1 MKTAMLFRPKSRGT
15 TAAPAAGATLGN
27 EDFQFLR
34 ELIYERSRINL
45 GPEKRVLITSRLAKR
60 LRELNLECYSEYCAL
75 LRSPAGEQELTFLI
89 DRISTNHTHFF
100 REQKHFEF
108 LEKKFLPAW
117 RAKQTARGA
126 PLRVWS
132 AASSTG
138 EEPYTIAIH
147 LAEHLA
153 AAEEGAW
160 QIEATDISTR
170 VLGIARQ
177 GVYEVE
183 RLAGVSPE
191 QVRRYFQKGVGEREG
206 QFRVKADLRE
216 RVRFHHLNLLQPPYP
231 FKEPFHLI
239 FCRNVMIY
247 FDRPTQE
254 ALVSQ
259 LTDCLVPGGHLL
271 VGHSESLGNIKHS
284 LKLVQ
289 PAVYLK
295 PGA

>member
-1 MKTAMLFRPKSRGT
+1 M
-15 TAAPAAGATLGN
+15 GN

-34 ELIYERSRINL
+34 DLIYERSRINL

-60 LRELNLECYSEYCAL
+60 LRELHLNDYSEYCDL

-100 REQKHFEF
+100 RELKHFEF

-117 RAKQTARGA
+117 QTNPASRGET
-126 PLRVWS
+126 LRVWS

-153 AAEEGAW
+153 AAAAGAW

-170 VLGIARQ
+170 VLAVAQQGIYDA
-177 GVYEVE
+177 E

-206 QFRVKADLRE
+206 KFRVKAELRE

-231 FKEPFHLI
+231 FPQPFHLI

-254 ALVSQ
+254 ALVAQ
-259 LTDCLVPGGHLL
+259 LTDWLVPGGHLL
-271 VGHSESLGNIKHS
+271 VGHSESLGNIKHC

-295 PGA
+295 PVP

>member
-1 MKTAMLFRPKSRGT
+1 MKTDMPSNLKHLGT
-15 TAAPAAGATLGN
+15 GAVPGAGATLGN
-27 EDFQFLR
+27 ADFNFLR

-45 GPEKRVLITSRLAKR
+45 GPEKRILITTRLAKR
-60 LRELNLECYSEYCAL
+60 LRELRLDGYSEYCDL
-75 LRSPAGEQELTFLI
+75 LRSPAGEPELTFLI

-100 REQKHFEF
+100 RELKHFEF
-108 LEKKFLPAW
+108 LEKKFLPSWQANP
-117 RAKQTARGA
+117 AAHGE

-153 AAEEGAW
+153 AAETGAW

-170 VLGIARQ
+170 VLAVAQQ
-177 GVYEVE
+177 GVYEAE
-183 RLAGVSPE
+183 RLAGVSAE

-206 QFRVKADLRE
+206 QFRVKAGLRE

-231 FKEPFHLI
+231 FKQPFHLI

-254 ALVSQ
+254 TLVSQ
-259 LTDCLVPGGHLL
+259 LADWLVPGGHLL
-271 VGHSESLGNIKHS
+271 VGHSESLGNINHP

-289 PAVYLK
+289 PAIYLK
-295 PGA
+295 PVV

>member
-1 MKTAMLFRPKSRGT
+1 MKATATVGPKGSLT
-15 TAAPAAGATLGN
+15 NITSATNATLGDD
-27 EDFQFLR
+27 DFLFLR

-60 LRELNLECYSEYCAL
+60 LRELRLGSYSEYCAL
-75 LRSPAGEQELTFLI
+75 LRSPEGEQEFTFLI

-100 REQKHFEF
+100 RELKHFEF
-108 LEKKFLPAW
+108 LEHKFLPAW
-117 RAKQTARGA
+117 RSKQGERGET
-126 PLRVWS
+126 LRVWS

-153 AAEEGAW
+153 AADTGAW
-160 QIEATDISTR
+160 QIDATDISTR
-170 VLGIARQ
+170 VLGLARQ
-177 GVYEVE
+177 GVYETE
-183 RLAGVSPE
+183 KLTGVSAE
-191 QVRRYFQKGVGEREG
+191 QIRRYFQKGVGEREG
-206 QFRVKADLRE
+206 QFRVKAELRE

-231 FKEPFHLI
+231 FKQPFHLI
-239 FCRNVMIY
+239 LCRNVMIY

-254 ALVSQ
+254 ALVAQ
-259 LTDCLVPGGHLL
+259 LTDWLVPGGHLL

-295 PGA
+295 PAA

>member
-1 MKTAMLFRPKSRGT
+1 MKTTTFFRSKSPGT
-15 TAAPAAGATLGN
+15 GAVPPANTTLDN

-45 GPEKRVLITSRLAKR
+45 GPDKRVLITSRLAKR
-60 LRELNLECYSEYCAL
+60 LRELRLDGYAEYCAL
-75 LRSPAGEQELTFLI
+75 LRSPAGEKELTFLI

-100 REQKHFEF
+100 RELKHFEF
-108 LEKKFLPAW
+108 LEHKFLPAW
-117 RAKQTARGA
+117 RANHATRSEA
-126 PLRVWS
+126 LRVWS

-170 VLGIARQ
+170 VLALARH
-177 GVYEVE
+177 GVYPEE
-183 RLAGVSPE
+183 KLTGVSAE
-191 QVRRYFQKGVGEREG
+191 QVRRHFQKGVGDRAGE
-206 QFRVKADLRE
+206 FRVKAGLRE
-216 RVRFHHLNLLQPPYP
+216 RVRFQHLNLLQPPYP
-231 FKEPFHLI
+231 FKQPFHVI

-254 ALVSQ
+254 ALVAS
-259 LTDCLVPGGHLL
+259 LTDWLVPGGHLL
-271 VGHSESLGNIKHS
+271 VGHSESLGNIKHG

-295 PGA
+295 PPA

>member
-1 MKTAMLFRPKSRGT
+1 MKSTTLFRSK
-15 TAAPAAGATLGN
+15 APESGAGATLGD
-27 EDFQFLR
+27 EDFNFLR
-34 ELIYERSRINL
+34 VLIYERSRINL
-45 GPEKRVLITSRLAKR
+45 GPEKRILITSRLAKR
-60 LRELNLECYSEYCAL
+60 LRELRLNDYAEYCAL
-75 LRSPAGEQELTFLI
+75 LRSPEGEKELTFLI

-100 REQKHFEF
+100 RELKHFEF

-117 RAKQTARGA
+117 RAKPAARGE

-153 AAEEGAW
+153 AAGEGAW

-170 VLGIARQ
+170 VLALAQQ
-177 GVYEVE
+177 GVYEAE
-183 RLAGVSPE
+183 RLTGVSPE
-191 QVRRYFQKGVGEREG
+191 RVRRYFQKGVGEREG
-206 QFRVKADLRE
+206 QFRVKAELRE

-231 FKEPFHLI
+231 FKQLFHVI

-247 FDRPTQE
+247 FDRSTQE
-254 ALVSQ
+254 TLVSQ
-259 LTDCLVPGGHLL
+259 LTDWLVPGGHLL
-271 VGHSESLGNIKHS
+271 VGHSESLGNIKHC

-295 PGA
+295 PFA

>member
-1 MKTAMLFRPKSRGT
+1 MKTAMLFRSKPARTGT
-15 TAAPAAGATLGN
+15 ASAATATLGDA
-27 EDFQFLR
+27 DFQFLR

-60 LRELNLECYSEYCAL
+60 LRELHLDDYSEYCAL
-75 LRSPAGEQELTFLI
+75 LRSPAGGQELTFLI

-117 RAKQTARGA
+117 QAKRTARGE

-153 AAEEGAW
+153 PAEEAAW
-160 QIEATDISTR
+160 QVEATDISTR
-170 VLGIARQ
+170 VLAVARQ
-177 GVYEVE
+177 GVYESE
-183 RLAGVSPE
+183 RLAGVSAE

-206 QFRVKADLRE
+206 QFRVKAELRE

-231 FKEPFHLI
+231 FKQPFHLI

-271 VGHSESLGNIKHS
+271 VGHSESLGNIKHP

-295 PGA
+295 PAA